1 MSTAKLYILSSK
13 REWICIV
20 CMYNVHNVIISSMV
34 YRQPLKIEKKNNTL
48 LILRPFNAGNF
59 FGKMKENKQD
69 KITLFSLK

>member
-1 MSTAKLYILSSK
+1 MI
-13 REWICIV
+13 
-20 CMYNVHNVIISSMV
+20 